1 MKIILTTATPDL
13 ASDLDFRF
21 GRGAYLLTVDTETM
35 KWEAHANPGLTTSSG
50 AGIKAAQFIGDLGVK
65 VVISG
70 DFGPHAFKALQTA
83 GISMYVYGDS
93 MTPAQVIERF
103 QKKNSLTKSVRQPG
117 QNVMMVTMGG
127 VNDHYCCQR

>member
-35 KWEAHANPGLTTSSG
+35 KWEAYPNPGLTTSSG
-50 AGIKAAQFIGDLGVK
+50 AGIKAAQFVADQGAK
-65 VVISG
+65 AVISG

-83 GISMYVYGDS
+83 GISMYVYGDTVS
-93 MTPAQVIERF
+93 PTQAIELFKRN
-103 QKKNSLTKSVRQPG
+103 QLNQIGEATRSECDDGHHGRSE
-117 QNVMMVTMGG
+117 
-127 VNDHYCCQR
+127 